1 MIPRVSTSGRWHKLK
16 PRFARED
23 WIDLGLAMLA
33 KHGPEG
39 LTLERMTE
47 AAAKTRGSFYHHF
60 EHHEAFLA
68 ALAERWLA
76 QETDAVIALTEAAAR
91 AGKRRETL
99 ARRAAK
105 VDHALERQLRRL
117 AASAP
122 VIAEAVAHA
131 DQRRIEYVA
140 RLFRS
145 ELGLGQTE
153 ALARARIEHCAF
165 VGAQM
170 VFPSADERFLL
181 TLAATLGRTLWRK

>member
-1 MIPRVSTSGRWHKLK
+1 MAKLK
-16 PRFARED
+16 PRFARDD
-23 WIDLGLAMLA
+23 WVDLGLAMLA
-33 KHGPEG
+33 KHGPEA
-39 LTLERMTE
+39 LTLERVTE

-60 EHHEAFLA
+60 EDHNAFLA

-76 QETDAVIALTEAAAR
+76 EETDAVIALTEAAAR
-91 AGKRRETL
+91 AGMRRETL

-122 VIAEAVAHA
+122 VIAEAVARA

-153 ALARARIEHCAF
+153 ALARARIEHCVF